1 MFKFRKKK
9 NLNKVSKKIK
19 FINLNSKSSLGSL
32 IGIFFYIK
40 QNNIKNIFCFHY
52 LIASQLVILKFYLIL
67 NLTLLQEIIFH
78 YQIQKNI
85 IIKNFKKNLY
95 LK

>member
-52 LIASQLVILKFYLIL
+52 LIASQLVILKIL
-67 NLTLLQEIIFH
+67 FNFKFNIIARNN
-78 YQIQKNI
+78 ISLSNTENI
-85 IIKNFKKNLY
+85 IIKKF
-95 LK
+95 